1 MPIRRSSMID
11 RTAPLRTALLA
22 PLCLAS
28 ASPAPARD
36 PQLWV
41 SNEVSNTISVIAP
54 RSNAVTATIT
64 VGRRPR
70 GMALSPDGRTVY
82 VALGQDD
89 AVGVIDVAQ
98 GKLIRTIP
106 TGRDPELVA
115 VSPDGATLFVSN
127 EEIAHASGVGV
138 QTGRIKFSTQVRVE
152 PEGTAVSPDGPK
164 VYVTAETRN
173 PVRAPDPAPGRRRRQ
188 TPCGESHG

>member
-11 RTAPLRTALLA
+11 RTAPLRIALLP

-89 AVGVIDVAQ
+89 AVGVIDVA
-98 GKLIRTIP
+98 KATLTRTIP
-106 TGRDPELVA
+106 VGRDHELVV
-115 VSPDGATLFVSN
+115 VSTDGWKLVVYTGG
-127 EEIAHASGVGV
+127 ITHAHV
-138 QTGRIKFSTQVRVE
+138 
-152 PEGTAVSPDGPK
+152 
-164 VYVTAETRN
+164 
-173 PVRAPDPAPGRRRRQ
+173 
-188 TPCGESHG
+188 

>member
-1 MPIRRSSMID
+1 SSMID
-11 RTAPLRTALLA
+11 RMVPLRAALLA

-54 RSNAVTATIT
+54 RTNAVTATIT
-64 VGRRPR
+64 VGKRPC
-70 GMALSPDGRTVY
+70 GLALSPDRRTVY

-98 GKLIRTIP
+98 AKLTRTIP
-106 TGRDPELVA
+106 AGRDPELVV
-115 VSPDGATLFVSN
+115 VSPDGKTLYVSN
-127 EEIAHASGVGV
+127 EEIAHVSAIDVA
-138 QTGRIKFSTQVRVE
+138 TGQLKFSTPVGVE
-152 PEGTAVSPDGPK
+152 P
-164 VYVTAETRN
+164 
-173 PVRAPDPAPGRRRRQ
+173 
-188 TPCGESHG
+188 

>member
-1 MPIRRSSMID
+1 MSD
-11 RTAPLRTALLA
+11 RTGPLRAAVLA

-28 ASPAPARD
+28 ASLAPARD

-54 RSNAVTATIT
+54 RTNAVTATIT
-64 VGRRPR
+64 VGKRPR
-70 GMALSPDGRTVY
+70 GLVLSPDRRTVY

-98 GKLIRTIP
+98 GKLTRTIP
-106 TGRDPELVA
+106 AGRDPELVA
-115 VSPDGATLFVSN
+115 VSPDGATVFVSN

-138 QTGRIKFSTQVRVE
+138 QTGRIKFSTQVGVE
-152 PEGTAVSPDGPK
+152 PEGIAVSPDGSK
-164 VYVTAETRN
+164 VYVTAETSN
-173 PVRAPDPAPGRRRRQ
+173 TVRRRDRPPAQ
-188 TPCGESHG
+188 DDPRG

>member
-11 RTAPLRTALLA
+11 WTTIDWTTPLRTALLA

-70 GMALSPDGRTVY
+70 GMALSPDGRTAY

-115 VSPDGATLFVSN
+115 VSPA
-127 EEIAHASGVGV
+127 
-138 QTGRIKFSTQVRVE
+138 
-152 PEGTAVSPDGPK
+152 GP
-164 VYVTAETRN
+164 
-173 PVRAPDPAPGRRRRQ
+173 
-188 TPCGESHG
+188 

>member
-22 PLCLAS
+22 PLWLAS

-70 GMALSPDGRTVY
+70 GMALSPDGRTAY

-89 AVGVIDVAQ
+89 AIGVIDVAKATMRSEERRV
-98 GKLIRTIP
+98 GKECRS
-106 TGRDPELVA
+106 RW
-115 VSPDGATLFVSN
+115 SPY
-127 EEIAHASGVGV
+127 H
-138 QTGRIKFSTQVRVE
+138 
-152 PEGTAVSPDGPK
+152 
-164 VYVTAETRN
+164 
-173 PVRAPDPAPGRRRRQ
+173 
-188 TPCGESHG
+188 